1 MSKTVLDVHKA
12 DTGETYRIEGLDQQ
26 TIVDSLKQA
35 LAAATG
41 IGLQDQIL
49 LSGDGLKLDGNRPLD
64 TYDVLTQGGKKVF
77 LFDRKSL
84 SSSVPTP
91 LLTPLQPLDI
101 SDAELQFET
110 PSLDVPMD
118 LSSSQIYL
126 SSPLLKALP
135 DYERAF
141 HTDVQEGKSMLRQ
154 CEGLLRACKQSLMEE
169 KVQQLAMDAVMKN
182 LQRHNETTEISFK
195 EFQKKFLAQD
205 TRHTTILSTF
215 QEDLENLRKVPLH
228 PALQTP
234 SRQTLQDCIAID
246 KFIRW
251 ANECK
256 HAQESLQN
264 KVLTLTSL
272 SDAIRCGVS
281 AEEERKLVINYEVLN
296 GRISAAE
303 QQCRS
308 ARARVKELIQE
319 HTMVRETIQNTLSAL
334 STGRGATIKPLEVC
348 QRLEDMKSLHATN
361 QFAQLKQHFEF
372 IQSVANACTDSKAI
386 VTKSMHERLQ
396 AVSYVQSKIRDLG
409 NKMTLLAEAL
419 SRQDSKFSDLT
430 HIHKLHRAYKACL
443 TEVSRRRA
451 FKKMYMTHAQ
461 AFAERMAKVREKEEQ
476 TRERFL
482 RKYGRH
488 LPKDFV
494 PGLNERPPYC
504 EIRAGDFDD
513 QLPAI
518 DITQSSV
525 EASTTG
531 AESQS
536 GSLGAEG
543 PLLLPADPSWMVSA
557 GASIERCQVLEAEN
571 QLLAAMLAQ
580 QRHSSVDSDST
591 QQESNQKGD
600 SRKSSSSDLTSMSP
614 TAVTSNNNATV
625 EALLQRLKVYERRIA
640 DLEKT
645 NQTLTERIILKGDN
659 TRQQINSSSPNSS
672 NGNDINININEN
684 NNNSNNKNSEVEKE
698 RDRLMLELDSIKNQ
712 VSEKEE
718 EIQKYQSSCIDL
730 ENRYLES
737 IKQIDQLKG
746 EVETFYIWKDKLISV
761 MPHIQNRKRISADT
775 AIDKGDRVE
784 HQVSSDSQFD
794 SILEQFGK
802 HVKRKAELEKEL
814 GHWKTVCERL
824 KAVSSKK
831 ISCTRFEVDDIALF
845 FPTPRGDYLA
855 FNRGCP
861 HRYLSAESVQTFL
874 QQHEFSRDY
883 ILGQIVEMNSFRASE
898 EPGRNPFNLVVGT
911 EFYVLTVTSW
921 SG

>member
-1 MSKTVLDVHKA
+1 MSKSVLDVHKA
-12 DTGETYRIEGLDQQ
+12 DTGETYRIEGLDEQ

-41 IGLQDQIL
+41 IVPQDQIL

-77 LFDRKSL
+77 LFNRKSL
-84 SSSVPTP
+84 SSNVPTP
-91 LLTPLQPLDI
+91 VLSPLQPLDI

-110 PSLDVPMD
+110 PSLDLPMD
-118 LSSSQIYL
+118 LSSSQLYL

-141 HTDVQEGKSMLRQ
+141 HSDVQEGKSVLRQ

-169 KVQQLAMDAVMKN
+169 KVQQLAMDAVMRN
-182 LQRHNETTEISFK
+182 LQRHNESTEISYK
-195 EFQKKFLAQD
+195 EFQKKFSTQD
-205 TRHTTILSTF
+205 TRHASILSTF
-215 QEDLENLRKVPLH
+215 QDDLENLRKVPLH

-234 SRQTLQDCIAID
+234 SRQTLQDCVPTD
-246 KFIRW
+246 KLIRW
-251 ANECK
+251 GNECK
-256 HAQESLQN
+256 RAQESLQN
-264 KVLTLTSL
+264 KVLDLTSL
-272 SDAIRCGVS
+272 FDAIRYGVA
-281 AEEERKLVINYEVLN
+281 AEDERKLVVNYEDLN
-296 GRISAAE
+296 GRIAAAE
-303 QQCRS
+303 QQCRA

-319 HTMVRETIQNTLSAL
+319 HTVVRETIQNTLNAL
-334 STGRGATIKPLEVC
+334 STGRGASIKPLEVC

-361 QFAQLKQHFEF
+361 QFAKLKQHFEF
-372 IQSVANACTDSKAI
+372 IQNVANACTESKAI
-386 VTKSMHERLQ
+386 LTKSMHERLQ

-409 NKMTLLAEAL
+409 NKMAVLAEAV
-419 SRQDSKFSDLT
+419 SRQDAAFNELL
-430 HIHKLHRAYKACL
+430 HIHKMPRAYKACL
-443 TEVSRRRA
+443 TEVGRRRA

-461 AFAERMAKVREKEEQ
+461 AFAERMAKVREEEENR
-476 TRERFL
+476 RERFL

-504 EIRAGDFDD
+504 EIRTRDFDD

-525 EASTTG
+525 EASTTS
-531 AESQS
+531 AESEG
-536 GSLGAEG
+536 GSSEG

-580 QRHSSVDSDST
+580 QRHGSVDSDST
-591 QQESNQKGD
+591 QQDSNQKSD
-600 SRKSSSSDLTSMSP
+600 SRKSSSSDLMSMSP
-614 TAVTSNNNATV
+614 TAVATNNNATV
-625 EALLQRLKVYERRIA
+625 EALLQRLKVYESRIA

-659 TRQQINSSSPNSS
+659 NTRQQNTASPS
-672 NGNDINININEN
+672 NNNNMNRNDININD
-684 NNNSNNKNSEVEKE
+684 NNKNSNSSEVEKE
-698 RDRLMLELDSIKNQ
+698 RVRLMSEIDSIKNQ
-712 VSEKEE
+712 VIEKEE
-718 EIQKYQSSCIDL
+718 AIRKYQTSCVDL

-746 EVETFYIWKDKLISV
+746 EVATFYIWKDKLISV
-761 MPHIQNRKRISADT
+761 MPHIQNRKRASADT
-775 AIDKGDRVE
+775 EIAKGDQGE
-784 HQVSSDSQFD
+784 HHVNSDMQLE
-794 SILEQFGK
+794 SILDQLGK
-802 HVKRKAELEKEL
+802 HVKRKAELEKEV

-883 ILGQIVEMNSFRASE
+883 ILGQIVEMESFRAAE